1 MKPLSSTETLGTCP
15 QCHSL
20 VTLQVVLNTDT
31 VEYHGTCDEH
41 GEFVRTEN
49 RLDMA
54 DLGVPLSSTVGIAG
68 QKKSA

>member
-15 QCHSL
+15 TCHAL
-20 VTLQVVLNTDT
+20 CTLQVVLNTDT
-31 VEYHGTCDEH
+31 VEYHGTCKEH
-41 GEFVRTEN
+41 GDFMRTES

-54 DLGVPLSSTVGIAG
+54 DLGVPLSSNVGIAG